1 MIKDLQIQGSFTL
14 HYDETTQVQV
24 KKQMDLHI
32 RYWSET
38 HNKVLCRCYKSLF
51 FGHAEGVRV
60 TTVIFEDLKEDGI
73 PKGKLL
79 TLGGYGPNVN
89 KTIWREL
96 ELR

>member
-1 MIKDLQIQGSFTL
+1 MIKDLKISGSFTL

-38 HNKVLCRCYKSLF
+38 HNEVWCRFYKSLF

-60 TTVIFEDLKEDGI
+60 ATAILEALKEDDI
-73 PKGKLL
+73 PKG
-79 TLGGYGPNVN
+79 NF
-89 KTIWREL
+89 
-96 ELR
+96 